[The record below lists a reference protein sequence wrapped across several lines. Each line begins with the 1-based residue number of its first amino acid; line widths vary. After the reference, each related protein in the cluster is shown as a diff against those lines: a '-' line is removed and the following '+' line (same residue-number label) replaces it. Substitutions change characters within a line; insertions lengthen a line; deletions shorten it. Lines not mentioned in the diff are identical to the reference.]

1 MIIGMKKVKSK
12 FRNIP
17 PAIIGAVIFII
28 LFIASNWY
36 TNYKKGLW
44 EKDIRSDIL
53 HVLTGKKSM
62 LEKALFSRIYYT
74 RGVAAFVA
82 LKPEITD
89 DEFSKLAQEYI
100 KNDTVINTMALSK
113 DCILNAIYP
122 FEGHETAIGLNLL
135 EHPERKTMVEKTI
148 ETHLTFVAGPVELVE
163 GGIAFISY
171 TPIFDQTQETKD
183 IFWGVT
189 DIVIKQNSLLN
200 EATLFP
206 EESGYKFA
214 LKGENGSGEN
224 GRIFWGDSG
233 IFDNNPVKVHI
244 NLPIG
249 SWVLAAVPS
258 KGWTKYDDQNKV
270 LFFILLFSAFII
282 SILIWLFTRALLQIK
297 YNEKELKAIFASM
310 DSLVVEFNSQGEYL
324 KISSANEDLLYL
336 PKDDLIG
343 KKLTDVFD
351 HRQADYFMKSIQTCL
366 KEKRLVIVDYPLEI
380 KGKKHWFAA
389 RISYK
394 TDDSVIFNVYDV
406 TQRKEQEEQLLESE
420 QKLLEINNMKDR
432 FFSILA
438 HDLRNPVG
446 GQVSLIN
453 LILEQLED
461 LEEAELKTFLQELQ
475 ESSLQVHELLENL
488 LEWSKSQSGKITAN
502 IKTVQLYEMCSALQ
516 VKFKSD
522 CKNKS
527 INLINDVPEN
537 LNIKAD
543 KNLLETILR
552 NLVSNAI
559 KFTKSRGSV
568 TIATDTVTI
577 DKQLFY
583 KISVTDNGI
592 GIRPNILK
600 KLFRMDAMH
609 STIGTQNEKG
619 SGLGLI
625 LCQEFAVKMGTTIEV
640 ESEVGKGSTFSLLLP
655 SDEASI

>member
-12 FRNIP
+12 FRSIP

-82 LKPEITD
+82 LKPDISD
-89 DEFSKLAQEYI
+89 QEFNKLAHEYI
-100 KNDTVINTMALSK
+100 KNDTVINSMALSK

-122 FEGHETAIGLNLL
+122 YDGHESAIGLDLL
-135 EHPERKTMVEKTI
+135 KHPERKTMVEKTI

-171 TPIFDQTQETKD
+171 TPIFDQTQETKN

-189 DIVIKQNSLLN
+189 DIVIRQNSLLN

-206 EESGYKFA
+206 EEYGYKFA

-224 GRIFWGDSG
+224 GRVFWGDPG
-233 IFDNNPVKVHI
+233 IFVNNPVNVNI

-270 LFFILLFSAFII
+270 LYFILLFSALII
-282 SILIWLFTRALLQIK
+282 SILIWLFARALLQIRH
-297 YNEKELKAIFASM
+297 NEKELKAIFASM
-310 DSLVVEFNSQGEYL
+310 DSLVVEFSSQGEYL
-324 KISSANEDLLYL
+324 KISSVNEELLYL
-336 PKDDLIG
+336 PKEKLIG

-351 HRQADYFMKSIQTCL
+351 QRQADYFMKSIHTCL
-366 KEKRLVIVDYPLEI
+366 KEKKLVIVDYPLEI

-394 TDDSVIFNVYDV
+394 TDETVIFNVYDV
-406 TQRKEQEEQLLESE
+406 THRKEQEELLLKSE
-420 QKLLEINNMKDR
+420 QKLLELNNMKDR

-446 GQVSLIN
+446 GQVSMIN
-453 LILEQLED
+453 LILEQLND
-461 LEEAELKTFLQELQ
+461 LEEPELKTFLKELQ

-488 LEWSKSQSGKITAN
+488 LEWSKSQSGN
-502 IKTVQLYEMCSALQ
+502 ISINTTSINLYEICSSLQ
-516 VKFKSD
+516 MQFKPD

-527 INLINDVPEN
+527 IRF
-537 LNIKAD
+537 IKEVSEKVHIISD
-543 KNLLETILR
+543 KNLLGTILR

-559 KFTKSRGSV
+559 KFTNAGGIV

-577 DKQLFY
+577 DKQLF
-583 KISVTDNGI
+583 
-592 GIRPNILK
+592 
-600 KLFRMDAMH
+600 
-609 STIGTQNEKG
+609 
-619 SGLGLI
+619 
-625 LCQEFAVKMGTTIEV
+625 
-640 ESEVGKGSTFSLLLP
+640 
-655 SDEASI
+655 